1 MNTTK
6 KFAVAIS
13 QAGGIT
19 KKQLRRMKARRWKYP
34 LGVERTYTAS
44 ISRYLRKQWEEYERL
59 AVATM
64 VPRSDAIDLEDSV
77 THGPAIGAIVSIAKS
92 MNAFN
97 KKEMDAFRE
106 IAVGDAFV
114 QDEAWVEE
122 TLQRWS
128 QEQVSLITKASQDMR
143 DAVARRVRNGVK
155 KGLLGRDIAKLV
167 LKEMPGIS
175 FRRAR
180 VIARDQASKLNAE
193 LTHGRMN
200 DAGLETYV
208 WETAMDERVRGLP
221 GGRYPN
227 ALPSHWI
234 MQGKICRWDDPT
246 LWKNAQGEWEKRPSN
261 APYNHPGLEILCR
274 CVALPNWDELND
286 IPSAGPEM
294 QAQAEMERVQ
304 EAIEKAASAAGY
316 INPSD
321 PAHATF
327 VKETKRAQRKLQN
340 LLAKVGTK

>member
-19 KKQLRRMKARRWKYP
+19 QKQLRRMKGRRWKYP
-34 LGVERTYTAS
+34 LSLERRYTTA
-44 ISRYLRKQWEEYERL
+44 ISRYLKKQWQEYKKMAL
-59 AVATM
+59 AMM

-77 THGPAIGAIVSIAKS
+77 TKGPALGAIVTIAEDFNK
-92 MNAFN
+92 FN

-106 IAVGDAFV
+106 IAVGDAFL
-114 QDEAWVEE
+114 QDEPWVQE

-128 QEQVSLITKASQDMR
+128 QEQVSLITKASQDMK
-143 DAVARRVRNGVK
+143 DSVARRVRNGIK
-155 KGLLGRDIAKLV
+155 KGLLNKEIASLV
-167 LKEMPGIS
+167 LREMPGIS

-180 VIARDQASKLNAE
+180 IIARDQASKLNAE
-193 LTHGRMN
+193 LTHGRMS

-221 GGRYPN
+221 GGKYPN
-227 ALPSHWI
+227 ALPSHWM
-234 MQGKICRWDDPT
+234 MQGKVCRWDDPT
-246 LWKNAQGEWEKRPSN
+246 LWRNAQGEWEKRPSN

-274 CVALPNWDELND
+274 CVALPNWDELNE

-294 QAQAEMERVQ
+294 QAQAE
-304 EAIEKAASAAGY
+304 IEKAQDAVLKAAIAAGY
-316 INPSD
+316 VNPAD

-327 VKETKRAQRKLQN
+327 AKESKRAKKNLQK
-340 LLAKVGTK
+340 LLAKAGAK